1 MLNILIGTAVG
12 VLAFLVVAVI
22 AYKLGYRRGEMDMIR
37 HEWRD
42 LQGIRRWLGGKR

>member
-1 MLNILIGTAVG
+1 MLNILIGTAIG

-22 AYKLGYRRGEMDMIR
+22 AYKLGYGRGEMDMIR

-42 LQGIRRWLGGKR
+42 LQGIRKALGGSK